1 MDSHKTESSCSL
13 STEMERK
20 SSAEE
25 PVCDEGVQLERFD
38 SLDSFRTRASTESRT
53 VSMASTES
61 YETVRFFLFVL
72 VRNHLPAFIS

>member
-25 PVCDEGVQLERFD
+25 PVCDEGVKLERFD
-38 SLDSFRTRASTESRT
+38 SVDSFRTRASTESRT

-61 YETVRFFLFVL
+61 YETVRFFFVC
-72 VRNHLPAFIS
+72 FG